1 MTPQPISVSYS
12 KKQISQLSAVCAL
25 YFQTE
30 WCNHCAMMISVMH
43 VPDLSDGLPAS
54 FPGTS
59 HIYRKEHPA
68 YLSSERSTSGDV
80 GFVLAGC
87 SEMFLCKN
95 EREKE
100 VMVRSWLDSNEQKE
114 ERVLAKIWGDG
125 PVRKISMMSLFGWDW
140 VEWLAVLAR
149 KDVRERCDIAPRP
162 SCHQA
167 AAVS

>member
-1 MTPQPISVSYS
+1 
-12 KKQISQLSAVCAL
+12 
-25 YFQTE
+25 
-30 WCNHCAMMISVMH
+30 MMISVMH
-43 VPDLSDGLPAS
+43 VPDLSDALPAS

-59 HIYRKEHPA
+59 HIYRKEHPT
-68 YLSSERSTSGDV
+68 YLSSERSASGDV

-87 SEMFLCKN
+87 SEMFLCEN
-95 EREKE
+95 EQEKG

-114 ERVLAKIWGDG
+114 EGVLAKMCRDG
-125 PVRKISMMSLFGWDW
+125 SMRESSMMSLFGWNT

-149 KDVRERCDIAPRP
+149 KDVRERCDTAPRP